1 MAVARNLIRQIYQP
15 GYRYKRAG
23 VLLRYLQPQEI
34 MQPDLF
40 GLYSFEEQARAAR
53 LMAIVDLVN
62 EWYGR
67 DTLRWA
73 VQGLEQ
79 PWRMQQSRRS
89 PRYTTRWNEILV
101 VP

>member
-1 MAVARNLIRQIYQP
+1 
-15 GYRYKRAG
+15 
-23 VLLRYLQPQEI
+23 

-40 GLYSFEEQARAAR
+40 GLYSFEERAKAAR

-73 VQGLEQ
+73 AQGLEQ
-79 PWRMQQSRRS
+79 PWRMQQRRCS
-89 PRYTTRWNEILV
+89 PRYTMRWNEILHV
-101 VP
+101 A